1 MAEPHPDYRKRYE
14 ELMRGASERMRAAR
28 RRDLEQL
35 QNSRA
40 RQTRRAAQETSRR
53 DGELRR
59 SVAMLLRE
67 IARLDRKLE
76 ACADAEE
83 RVLLRAEKVHFE
95 AVVRSLRADLAARGR
110 APNPPAPE
118 DPVSNARIRR
128 MLAALD
134 GPHRDILLAI
144 LEAGNRKP
152 RKPPEAGMP
161 VPAVPPRGP
170 LPKTGGAEAPL
181 DFER

>member
-1 MAEPHPDYRKRYE
+1 MAEPDYRKRYE
-14 ELMRGASERMRAAR
+14 ELMRGASERMRRSRERDLAQLKSTRSRTAR
-28 RRDLEQL
+28 ALESEAGRRD
-35 QNSRA
+35 A
-40 RQTRRAAQETSRR
+40 
-53 DGELRR
+53 ELRR
-59 SVAMLLRE
+59 SVAMLLRA
-67 IARLDRKLE
+67 IARLDRKLK

-95 AVVRSLRADLAARGR
+95 AVVQSLRANLRARGP
-110 APNPPAPE
+110 ASNPPAPE
-118 DPVSNARIRR
+118 DPVSNERIRR

-144 LEAGNRKP
+144 LAASRRKP
-152 RKPPEAGMP
+152 KKPPEAGMP

-170 LPKTGGAEAPL
+170 LPKMGGAEAPL